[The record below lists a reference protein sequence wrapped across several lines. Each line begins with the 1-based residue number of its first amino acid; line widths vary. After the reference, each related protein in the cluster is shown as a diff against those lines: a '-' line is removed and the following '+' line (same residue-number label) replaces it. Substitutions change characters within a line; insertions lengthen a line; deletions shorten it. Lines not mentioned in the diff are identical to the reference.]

1 MFSEWHQPGFEVHT
15 CNPRAMGKRQEATW
29 SLLANQSSQ
38 NDEHQVQ
45 CGILSQGN
53 EERHRDV
60 SRGMSVSGMYMLL
73 QRHAYLHTCAQ
84 NEYTTLKPT
93 HIKKCALEQLPPNGR
108 GKLAICK
115 G

>member
-1 MFSEWHQPGFEVHT
+1 
-15 CNPRAMGKRQEATW
+15 MGKRQEATW